1 MTTEI
6 MLTNT
11 AKEAVDEAIA
21 AALGD
26 AYDCTRAWSAWS
38 YGTMGPDDFSLV
50 AEDSDRLR
58 EITDAAV
65 QAVLQSPE
73 IQALRKDAERYR
85 HLRDFMRTGP
95 RDVFGVWWLSEQG
108 YPTTLDEALDI
119 SIKEES

>member
-1 MTTEI
+1 MTTETMPA
-6 MLTNT
+6 MLT
-11 AKEAVDEAIA
+11 DEQIRQI
-21 AALGD
+21 ALG
-26 AYDCTRAWSAWS
+26 AGCSPAF
-38 YGTMGPDDFSLV
+38 DDGGLV
-50 AEDSDRLR
+50 YQLCRDVE
-58 EITDAAV
+58 

>member
-1 MTTEI
+1 MTTETV
-6 MLTNT
+6 LTPIELANICQDY
-11 AKEAVDEAIA
+11 APNEDMAMARAIE
-21 AALGD
+21 
-26 AYDCTRAWSAWS
+26 S
-38 YGTMGPDDFSLV
+38 
-50 AEDSDRLR
+50 
-58 EITDAAV
+58 
-65 QAVLQSPE
+65 AVLQSPE